1 MRDQGRRLENYFLFF
16 FKKAAKKGYRGFYQP
31 GPIYNDS
38 LGVQRIKGGVALLV
52 NKFVP
57 HKFDCGF
64 PSQNVQ
70 GISAWINGS
79 LLINCYAPPGN
90 DLVMAEALN
99 QFWVEQNLDQKQWA
113 VLGDFNALPEEKKV
127 WLLLFFSPNRD
138 FCCGILLRV
147 PAGQVTDALTGAGAA
162 IKIS

>member
-1 MRDQGRRLENYFLFF
+1 MDCFLQ
-16 FKKAAKKGYRGFYQP
+16 KNAKKGYRSFYQP
-31 GPIYNDS
+31 GPFYNDS

-64 PSQNVQ
+64 TSQNVQ

-99 QFWVEQNLDQKQWA
+99 HFWVEQNLDQKQWA
-113 VLGDFNALPEEKKV
+113 VLGDFNALPEESMVATFLQSKQG
-127 WLLLFFSPNRD
+127 W
-138 FCCGILLRV
+138 GILLRV
-147 PAGQVTDALTGAGAA
+147 PAGQVTDALTVAGAA